1 LLESDAPLTLP
12 VEVQAAMR
20 ELLRRATPTEL
31 SELSEHELQRA
42 ILSAVAERARTP
54 GGGMANRHQPAAEVI
69 HAAMQDNLPYP
80 KMQEL
85 RERLDRNFRR
95 AFDALEKNDLIEPAP
110 GANGYHG
117 FIVLTPEG
125 KQIADRPVDFERV
138 RIRARL
144 VPEMLHPKL
153 RGKPYS
159 DFANDEP
166 TSAIQEAYKIVEIEV
181 ANATRTTNA
190 FGVNLMLQAFDH
202 TNGLLTDLSETEP
215 TRKALGRLFAGAMGR
230 FRNSSTHTHRTF
242 PDLHEAI
249 EELMVASRL
258 LRFLDEPARTSP

>member
-1 LLESDAPLTLP
+1 
-12 VEVQAAMR
+12 MR
-20 ELLRRATPTEL
+20 ELLRKATPTEL
-31 SELSEHELQRA
+31 ADLPEHELQRA
-42 ILSAVAERARTP
+42 ILGAMAERARSP

-69 HAAMQDNLPYP
+69 HHAAMQDNLPFP
-80 KMQEL
+80 EMQVL
-85 RERLDRNFRR
+85 RERLVRNFRR

-110 GANGYHG
+110 GANGHNG

-125 KQIADRPVDFERV
+125 KQVADKPVDFERV

-181 ANATRTTNA
+181 ANASRTTNA

-202 TNGLLTDLSETEP
+202 TNGPLTDMSETEP